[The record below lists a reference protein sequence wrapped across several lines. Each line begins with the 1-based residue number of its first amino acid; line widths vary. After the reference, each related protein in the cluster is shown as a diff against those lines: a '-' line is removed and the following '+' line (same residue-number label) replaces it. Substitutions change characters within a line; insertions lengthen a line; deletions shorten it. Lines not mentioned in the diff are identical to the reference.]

1 MQLILS
7 LNNYILIDIFE
18 SNKTRWKKLFFI
30 KKLCINISSIFF
42 GTFWLFKHSN
52 YKIKEHIS

>member
-7 LNNYILIDIFE
+7 LNNYILIDVFVG
-18 SNKTRWKKLFFI
+18 NTMRCKKLFFI

-42 GTFWLFKHSN
+42 GTFWLFKHFN